1 MVSDCSKRHV
11 CESGHVCVRD
21 NVTFCLLQRSFCD
34 KYQGNNRPVKLEHFF
49 KRSVLREAAADA
61 ANSEMLVSVAKLTSI
76 FAAKKFSLQSGLT
89 GVSATVPVEEVLPLC
104 RGLNPLGDWTEC
116 GPVVK
121 SSIRPDA
128 VRLRQKERS
137 KCLSLAIRT
146 GDVDRASSE
155 ASVMFRP
162 ERFKWVRVAQ

>member
-1 MVSDCSKRHV
+1 
-11 CESGHVCVRD
+11 
-21 NVTFCLLQRSFCD
+21 
-34 KYQGNNRPVKLEHFF
+34 
-49 KRSVLREAAADA
+49 
-61 ANSEMLVSVAKLTSI
+61 MLASVAKLTSI

-89 GVSATVPVEEVLPLC
+89 SISFIVPVEEVLPLC
-104 RGLNPLGDWTEC
+104 GGLNPFGDWMEC

-146 GDVDRASSE
+146 GEVERASSE

-162 ERFKWVRVAQ
+162 ERFKCVRVAQ